1 MSNSSLFLDALFGKN
16 SQRAPVWLMRQAG
29 RYMPSYQ
36 KIREGHT
43 LLEMFTTKD
52 LIIEVTKLPIDEL
65 GVDAAIIFSDILLPL
80 SALGYN
86 LTYEKKEGPQ
96 VFHKS
101 LAPLHPISQEEL
113 KKKFCFLFDA
123 IKELKSQIKVPL
135 IGFCG
140 APFTLLSYILEE
152 KSHHLLKKTKESLY
166 KNPKDFHEALEVLAN
181 VVIEM
186 AKLQFRAGCE
196 VIQIFDSWA
205 GALDYEEFENCSTF
219 YLKKIV
225 TALKE
230 EHIPVILFSRGSSY
244 YVDQLASLNP
254 TAISFDWYKPLDE
267 IAKVVPQT
275 IALQGSFDPDFL
287 KGSKELIQSKVNK
300 VLTSMKKE
308 RRYIVNLGHGITPEI
323 PYESVKYFVDLVKN
337 FTI

>member
-36 KIREGHT
+36 RIREGHT

-80 SALGYN
+80 SALGYD
-86 LTYEKKEGPQ
+86 LTYQKKEGPQ
-96 VFHKS
+96 VFPKS
-101 LAPLHPISQEEL
+101 LAILHPVSQQEL

-123 IKELKSQIKVPL
+123 IKELKSQIEVPI

-166 KNPKDFHEALEVLAN
+166 KNPKDFHKALEILAD
-181 VVIEM
+181 VVIDM

-219 YLKKIV
+219 YLQKIV

-244 YVDQLASLNP
+244 YVDQLTKLNP

-287 KGSKELIQSKVNK
+287 KGSKELIESKVKK

-308 RRYIVNLGHGITPEI
+308 TRYIVNLGHGVTPEI

>member
-1 MSNSSLFLDALFGKN
+1 MSKSSLFLDALFGKN
-16 SQRAPVWLMRQAG
+16 LKRAPVWLMRQAG

-52 LIIEVTKLPIDEL
+52 LIVEVTKLPIDEL

-80 SALGYN
+80 CALGYD

-96 VFHKS
+96 VYPKS
-101 LAPLHPISQEEL
+101 LKPLHLVSEQDL
-113 KKKFCFLFDA
+113 KERFSFLFEA
-123 IKELKSQIKVPL
+123 IKELKSELKVPL

-140 APFTLLSYILEE
+140 APFTLISYILEE

-166 KNPKDFHEALEVLAN
+166 KNPKDFHAALDLLAT
-181 VVIEM
+181 VITDM

-225 TALKE
+225 NALKE
-230 EHIPVILFSRGSSY
+230 ENIPVILFSRGSSY
-244 YVDQLASLNP
+244 YADQLAKLNP

-267 IAKVVPQT
+267 IAKVIPKT

-287 KGSKELIQSKVNK
+287 KGSQEMIEAKVRK
-300 VLTSMKKE
+300 VLTSMKNE
-308 RRYIVNLGHGITPEI
+308 PRYIVNLGHGVTPEI

-337 FTI
+337 FTT